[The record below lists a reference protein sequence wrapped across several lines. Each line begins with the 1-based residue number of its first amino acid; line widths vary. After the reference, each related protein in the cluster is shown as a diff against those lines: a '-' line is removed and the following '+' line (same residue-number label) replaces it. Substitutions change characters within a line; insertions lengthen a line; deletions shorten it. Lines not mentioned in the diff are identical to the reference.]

1 MVTNNLFDEINSTV
15 KAVKTIAQ
23 NSGGKKYSYDEI
35 TQLVTIDQ
43 WKHIIV
49 LMKILQASKNIS
61 GTSNISKFTINFCR
75 RAFYRYAY
83 DNEPELVNKFEKC
96 FDIALSQIGKIT
108 PPIVHL
114 AEIIMIFCN
123 TTFANYNQLFHKMS
137 IDEHFYDNYEPCK
150 SVNFDNIINCL
161 SRNKVDLLIKKLIS
175 AQNGLIL
182 LDNALI
188 TSTIVNDYD
197 CYVSSKIN
205 VQVVS
210 EIQKR
215 LISYAKTKN
224 SNVCHVVKQYSE
236 LYNNISSTI
245 VYDPN
250 YKSPTAKRPL
260 TLLEQT
266 IINNVLDYN
275 NPLHEII
282 FSYPESMRIPAIVS
296 IGFGAKNNIVEQ
308 ISNVIEKNSNIIKQ
322 YYADVESKNYPIVL
336 NYGKYLTTTGLSNKY
351 VDQRKNDTIITI
363 NKNNQLEAATK
374 YLILLTLDKELNQI
388 FDPVT
393 AAKIFITSINKLE
406 ILIGR
411 YYNRLLNVNL
421 SLYENDVIAEDESY
435 DGRMDWNSIESKARP
450 YTDNLLGAINLTNT
464 PKCTIKNY
472 PPLVRLAVE
481 CYYEQITYNLSKLEA
496 TITDTF
502 RSTYKKTMFGNVTVE
517 TFEQEL
523 KKIMKQ
529 LIIIVTGSTN
539 NASNNADKMVKEW
552 EYYSIFE
559 YSSKFIYVAKAINEL
574 NY

>member
-1 MVTNNLFDEINSTV
+1 MCIRDR
-15 KAVKTIAQ
+15 

-75 RAFYRYAY
+75 RAFYGYAY

-96 FDIALSQIGKIT
+96 FDIALSQIGKVT

-123 TTFANYNQLFHKMS
+123 ATFANYNQLFHKMS

-150 SVNFDNIINCL
+150 SVNFDHIINRL

-224 SNVCHVVKQYSE
+224 SNVWHVVKQYSE
-236 LYNNISSTI
+236 LYNNISNTI
-245 VYDPN
+245 VYDPA

-282 FSYPESMRIPAIVS
+282 SSYPESMRMSAVLS
-296 IGFGAKNNIVEQ
+296 AGFGTKSNIVEQ
-308 ISNVIEKNSNIIKQ
+308 ISNIIEKK
-322 YYADVESKNYPIVL
+322 
-336 NYGKYLTTTGLSNKY
+336 
-351 VDQRKNDTIITI
+351 
-363 NKNNQLEAATK
+363 
-374 YLILLTLDKELNQI
+374 
-388 FDPVT
+388 
-393 AAKIFITSINKLE
+393 
-406 ILIGR
+406 
-411 YYNRLLNVNL
+411 
-421 SLYENDVIAEDESY
+421 
-435 DGRMDWNSIESKARP
+435 
-450 YTDNLLGAINLTNT
+450 
-464 PKCTIKNY
+464 
-472 PPLVRLAVE
+472 
-481 CYYEQITYNLSKLEA
+481 
-496 TITDTF
+496 
-502 RSTYKKTMFGNVTVE
+502 
-517 TFEQEL
+517 
-523 KKIMKQ
+523 
-529 LIIIVTGSTN
+529 
-539 NASNNADKMVKEW
+539 
-552 EYYSIFE
+552 
-559 YSSKFIYVAKAINEL
+559 
-574 NY
+574 